1 MLLFTIFDT
10 KINKEVT
17 IYVGQSKEENW
28 KLIDMSEQSD
38 IWFHLAEH
46 PSCHVIIRNNDMNK
60 KNVLSSKTIHYAA
73 SLCKEHSKLK
83 NFKKIAVIYTNIK
96 YITKGKEIGSVY
108 TKKTKKIIV

>member
-1 MLLFTIFDT
+1 MLLFTIFDQ
-10 KINKEVT
+10 KIKKDIT

-28 KLIDMSEQSD
+28 KLIDMAKQND
-38 IWFHLAEH
+38 IWFHLADH
-46 PSCHVIIRNNDMNK
+46 PSCHVIIDNIITNN
-60 KNVLSSKTIHYAA
+60 KNILSNKTIYFAA

-83 NFKKIAVIYTNIK
+83 NLKKITVIYTQIK